1 MDTVERDGLIV
12 DTKSNNK
19 TLHGDERREYERAK
33 LVQAERDAVDRIL
46 AQSFSELVAGAVPN
60 PIDEGMIARVFDTVC
75 ADVKGHAL
83 RTRHNH
89 VVRRLDEIAQKHSL
103 EIPNRDLMIV
113 VRMDTP
119 PMTPKSFEHKSAYEE
134 IEVDFWKTL
143 DSGDLAGNER
153 LMHDA
158 GRLIYSM
165 IWFGGLCAQKRLN
178 AICEVIPRGM
188 QTAKKQLGPRTL
200 YWVECG
206 EGVECFRW
214 FPDPVTL
221 CLLHRFNREHGIDAF
236 PSASPG
242 SLLSMFVGRIA
253 STKNIVSKE
262 DAKFVRNLMDASSTL
277 ASLNVMGIAGFVQN
291 APGVFVSMHS
301 DAWIRLITGRVPKI
315 RHSKSSKPTS
325 ELINGESP
333 CPLYGLKGE
342 NSNEAME
349 AIAQALALDK
359 TVKRLSKKSR
369 SYKALMEI
377 ARANSFSPIVRVLAS
392 WCACLRFSVTD
403 SSLQRYL
410 SEFAEPLV
418 AELIDE
424 EDLNDLDEDDWEGLY
439 AQLLQASSSIQQRA
453 YRSGVLRRFHRD
465 LVTQHGLPDTYIEGV
480 SSNGQVDAEIL
491 TPAEYARAMSMLDD
505 EPDRRLAEAR
515 QVALILGY
523 RCGLRR
529 GEIRRLLLRD
539 LQGLYE
545 PALAFPTLVVR
556 GNRFGSTKTSNAN
569 RVLSLWALLTD
580 AELDLV
586 RRWYRRRTLEQT
598 SKKRNQ
604 LFLCELHQ
612 PNFLMPSKALIDPVQ
627 DAMRIASGT
636 PGLSFHNLRHSCA
649 TCNALRLMESYPG
662 ELFPVEWACSDDGE
676 IIMPHWGE
684 NWYAVLCGE
693 EQYVPAIDKL
703 QYLSFLMGHASPGQ
717 TTRVYTHLLDV
728 AVGLM
733 RWSVPMNTL
742 SDSRQ
747 IELLGFT
754 RANFDQLRKRRG
766 LKEGSTLPQLA
777 AVLGRFK
784 KCGEVAADKS
794 FAEYQ
799 PLVSSAVGPKPEAQE
814 MPESPLLVYQ
824 ALDHISQLIT
834 NGAELENAIV
844 GTASL
849 FGLSESCLTCCHRR
863 GEWLMDQYARH
874 FKEGHLGQRN
884 AFTLGKRPNAHSIA
898 HRVGVGGVANPVQ
911 RMCPA
916 PPKLTASH
924 PAAEKMYESLVE
936 LARSD
941 AKRFVALVENVVNAV
956 QRSHT
961 QLKFSSTE
969 KKVLYLQFLEVIGFQ
984 KLAWV
989 DVRAPENG
997 PDRQQMKTYWSKELS
1012 LPESHVR
1019 VRWDDPAGPRNA
1031 MGVAQIVVDQ
1041 PTKGFG
1047 GRSLQHGMTAIRFV
1061 AFIALIGFAGRV
1073 YVDDKIRKER
1083 AIHGR

>member
-1 MDTVERDGLIV
+1 MG

-19 TLHGDERREYERAK
+19 MLHGDERREHERAK

-46 AQSFSELVAGAVPN
+46 AQSFSGLVAGAVPS

-75 ADVKGHAL
+75 ADVTGHAL

-89 VVRRLDEIAQKHSL
+89 VVRRLDEIAKTHSL

-119 PMTPKSFEHKSAYEE
+119 PMTPKSFEHKSVYEE
-134 IEVDFWKTL
+134 IEVDFWNSV
-143 DSGDLAGNER
+143 DSGKLARNER

-178 AICEVIPRGM
+178 AICEVISRSM
-188 QTAKKQLGPRTL
+188 QTAKKQLGPRKL

-206 EGVECFRW
+206 EGVEFFRW

-221 CLLHRFNREHGIDAF
+221 CLLHRFNREHGIGAF
-236 PSASPG
+236 PSAPPDF
-242 SLLSMFVGRIA
+242 LLVTFVNRII
-253 STKNIVSKE
+253 STKNVVSE
-262 DAKFVRNLMDASSTL
+262 DKADVFLRNLMGAASTV
-277 ASLNVMGIAGFVQN
+277 ASLGIMGIAGFVQN
-291 APGVFVSMHS
+291 APGVFVSIHR

-325 ELINGESP
+325 ELIKSKSP
-333 CPLYGLKGE
+333 CPLYGQKRE
-342 NSNEAME
+342 NANEAME

-359 TVKRLSKKSR
+359 TSSRPSKKSR

-377 ARANSFSPIVRVLAS
+377 ASANSFSPIVRVLAS

-480 SSNGQVDAEIL
+480 SSNGRVDAEIL

-569 RVLSLWALLTD
+569 RVLSLWALLTE

-612 PNFLMPSKALIDPVQ
+612 PNFLMPSKALIEPVQ

-649 TCNALRLMESYPG
+649 TFNALRLMESYPG

-703 QYLSFLMGHASPGQ
+703 QYLSCLMGHASPGQ

-733 RWSVPMNTL
+733 RWSVPMNAL

-766 LKEGSTLPQLA
+766 LKKGSTLVQLA
-777 AVLGRFK
+777 AVLGRFEK
-784 KCGEVAADKS
+784 GGEVAVDKS

-799 PLVSSAVGPKPEAQE
+799 PLVSSGVRPKPEAQE
-814 MPESPLLVYQ
+814 MPESPLLVYF
-824 ALDHISQLIT
+824 ALDHISQLT
-834 NGAELENAIV
+834 KNGAEWKNAIA
-844 GTASL
+844 GTANL
-849 FGLSESCLTCCHRR
+849 FGLSQPCLTRCHRR
-863 GEWLMDQYARH
+863 GEWLMDRHARD
-874 FKEGHLGQRN
+874 FKEEHPGQRN
-884 AFTLGKRPNAHSIA
+884 AFTLGERPDAENIA
-898 HRVGVGGVANPVQ
+898 HRVGVGGVDNPVQ
-911 RMCPA
+911 RTCPA
-916 PPKLTASH
+916 PPKLVASY
-924 PAAEKMYESLVE
+924 PAVEKMYESLVE

-941 AKRFVALVENVVNAV
+941 AKRFVVLVENVVDAV

-961 QLKFSSTE
+961 QLRFSSTE
-969 KKVLYLQFLEVIGFQ
+969 KKVLYLKFLEVIGFL
-984 KLAWV
+984 KLARV
-989 DVRAPENG
+989 DVRAPESG
-997 PDRQQMKTYWSKELS
+997 PDRQQMEEYWSKELS
-1012 LPESHVR
+1012 LPESRVR

-1061 AFIALIGFAGRV
+1061 AFVALIGFAGRV
-1073 YVDDKIRKER
+1073 YVDDEIEKER
-1083 AIHGR
+1083 AIHGH